1 MRPQAESGRENRSR
15 ARVEWAL
22 TQFIIS
28 LRGEAVGDNIVDWLV
43 VSENSLQL
51 SKLCVGR

>member
-1 MRPQAESGRENRSR
+1 MRPQAEPGRENRSR

-22 TQFIIS
+22 RQFIIS
-28 LRGEAVGDNIVDWLV
+28 LRGEAVGGDIVDWLV
-43 VSENSLQL
+43 VSENALQS